1 MTATPRKPRSSRSG
15 RATMADVAAAAGVSA
30 MTVSRALRRPD
41 AVSGEV
47 RARVEEASRRLGF
60 VPSRVASALASART
74 MTVAVLIPSLT
85 NAVFIDLLDG
95 VQETLSPHG
104 YQPLIGITGYGPEAE
119 ERVLRTQLAHEP
131 DGVILT
137 GLDHTPGTWDLLRG
151 LSIPVVHTMDLAAE
165 GDVAAE
171 GDLASEGGHGD
182 CPVQTVGFSQFEAGY
197 AIGAH
202 LAARGRRRIG
212 LVAGQLDPRTRQRCD
227 GWRQALRDAGR
238 HDPALELL
246 VPDATSVALGANLLE
261 RALATHPDIDALFL
275 CNDDLA
281 QGALFQCA
289 RLGIPVPERLAVAG
303 FNDLAGAA
311 WTVPPLT
318 TVATPRR
325 AIGVEAARLLIAGME
340 DRKPDGRTTG
350 RENPR
355 NVDLGFRLMV
365 RETT

>member
-41 AVSGEV
+41 TVSEEV

-85 NAVFIDLLDG
+85 NAVFIDLLAG
-95 VQETLSPHG
+95 VQETLTPQG
-104 YQPLIGITGYGPEAE
+104 YQPLVGITGYGPEAE
-119 ERVLRTQLAHEP
+119 ERVLRTQLAHDP
-131 DGVILT
+131 DGVILS
-137 GLDHTPGTWDLLRG
+137 GLHHTPGTWDLLRS
-151 LSIPVVHTMDLAAE
+151 LTIPVVHTMDLS
-165 GDVAAE
+165 VE
-171 GDLASEGGHGD
+171 GDLMAEGAQDD
-182 CPVQTVGFSQFEAGY
+182 CPVQTVGFSQFDAGY
-197 AIGAH
+197 AVGAH

-212 LVAGQLDPRTRQRCD
+212 LIAGQLDPRTRQRCD

-238 HDPALELL
+238 HDPALELM
-246 VPDATSVALGANLLE
+246 VPDATSVALGAELLE
-261 RALATHPDIDALFL
+261 RALATHPDTDALFL

-289 RLGIPVPERLAVAG
+289 RLGIPVPERLAIAG

-340 DRKPDGRTTG
+340 NRTPQS

-355 NVDLGFRLMV
+355 RVDLGFRLMV

>member
-1 MTATPRKPRSSRSG
+1 
-15 RATMADVAAAAGVSA
+15 MADVAAAAGVSA

-41 AVSGEV
+41 TVSEEV

-85 NAVFIDLLDG
+85 NAVFIDLLAG
-95 VQETLSPHG
+95 VQETLSPQG
-104 YQPLIGITGYGPEAE
+104 YQPLVGITGYGPEAE
-119 ERVLRTQLAHEP
+119 ERVLRTQLAHDP
-131 DGVILT
+131 DGVILS

-151 LSIPVVHTMDLAAE
+151 LTIPVVHTMDL
-165 GDVAAE
+165 VA
-171 GDLASEGGHGD
+171 EGGHGD
-182 CPVQTVGFSQFEAGY
+182 CPVQTVGFSQFDAGY
-197 AIGAH
+197 AVGAH

-212 LVAGQLDPRTRQRCD
+212 LIAGQLDPRTRQRCD

-238 HDPALELL
+238 HDPALELM
-246 VPDATSVALGANLLE
+246 VPDATSVALGAELLE
-261 RALATHPDIDALFL
+261 RALATHPDTDALFL

-289 RLGIPVPERLAVAG
+289 RLGIPVPGRLAVAG

-325 AIGVEAARLLIAGME
+325 AIGVEAARLLIAGMT
-340 DRKPDGRTTG
+340 DRAPKD

-355 NVDLGFRLMV
+355 RVDLGFRLMV

>member
-41 AVSGEV
+41 TVSEEV

-85 NAVFIDLLDG
+85 NAVFIDLLAG
-95 VQETLSPHG
+95 VQETLSPQG

-119 ERVLRTQLAHEP
+119 ERVLRTQLAHDP
-131 DGVILT
+131 DGVILS
-137 GLDHTPGTWDLLRG
+137 GLDHTPGTWELLRG
-151 LSIPVVHTMDLAAE
+151 LTIPVVHTMDLMAE
-165 GDVAAE
+165 GAHD
-171 GDLASEGGHGD
+171 D

-197 AIGAH
+197 AVGAH

-212 LVAGQLDPRTRQRCD
+212 LIAGQLDPRTRQRCD

-238 HDPALELL
+238 HDPALELM
-246 VPDATSVALGANLLE
+246 VPDATSVALGAELLE
-261 RALATHPDIDALFL
+261 RALATHPDTDALFL

-325 AIGVEAARLLIAGME
+325 AIGVEAARLLIAGMA
-340 DRKPDGRTTG
+340 DRTPKD

-355 NVDLGFRLMV
+355 RVDLGFRLMV

>member
-1 MTATPRKPRSSRSG
+1 
-15 RATMADVAAAAGVSA
+15 MADVAAAAGVSA

-41 AVSGEV
+41 TVSEEV

-85 NAVFIDLLDG
+85 NAVFIDLLAG
-95 VQETLSPHG
+95 VQETLCPQG

-119 ERVLRTQLAHEP
+119 ERVLRTQLAHDP
-131 DGVILT
+131 DGVILS
-137 GLDHTPGTWDLLRG
+137 GLDHTPGTWELLRG
-151 LSIPVVHTMDLAAE
+151 LTIPVVHTMDLAVE
-165 GDVAAE
+165 GYPIA
-171 GDLASEGGHGD
+171 GGGHDD
-182 CPVQTVGFSQFEAGY
+182 CPVQTVGFSQFDAGY
-197 AIGAH
+197 AVGAH

-212 LVAGQLDPRTRQRCD
+212 LIAGQLDPRTRQRCD
-227 GWRQALRDAGR
+227 GWRQALRDTGR
-238 HDPALELL
+238 YDPDLELM
-246 VPDATSVALGANLLE
+246 VPDATSVALGAELLE
-261 RALATHPDIDALFL
+261 RVLATHPDTDALFL

-281 QGALFQCA
+281 QGALFRCA

-325 AIGVEAARLLIAGME
+325 AIGVEAARLLIAGMA
-340 DRKPDGRTTG
+340 DRTPNSP
-350 RENPR
+350 ENPR
-355 NVDLGFRLMV
+355 RVDLGFRLMV

>member
-1 MTATPRKPRSSRSG
+1 
-15 RATMADVAAAAGVSA
+15 MADVAAAAGVSA

-41 AVSGEV
+41 TVSEEV

-85 NAVFIDLLDG
+85 NAVFIDLLAG
-95 VQETLSPHG
+95 VQETLSPQG

-119 ERVLRTQLAHEP
+119 ERVLRTQLAHDP
-131 DGVILT
+131 DGVILS
-137 GLDHTPGTWDLLRG
+137 GLDHTPGTWELLRG
-151 LSIPVVHTMDLAAE
+151 LTIPVVHTMDLMAE
-165 GDVAAE
+165 GAHD
-171 GDLASEGGHGD
+171 D

-197 AIGAH
+197 AVGAH

-212 LVAGQLDPRTRQRCD
+212 LIAGQLDPRTRQRCD

-238 HDPALELL
+238 HDPALELM
-246 VPDATSVALGANLLE
+246 VPDATSVALGAELLE
-261 RALATHPDIDALFL
+261 RALATHPDTDALFL

-325 AIGVEAARLLIAGME
+325 AIGVEAARLLIAGMA
-340 DRKPDGRTTG
+340 DRTPKD

-355 NVDLGFRLMV
+355 RVDLGFRLMV

>member
-1 MTATPRKPRSSRSG
+1 
-15 RATMADVAAAAGVSA
+15 MADVAAAAGVSA

-41 AVSGEV
+41 TVSEEV

-85 NAVFIDLLDG
+85 NAVFIDLLAG
-95 VQETLSPHG
+95 VQEALSPQG

-119 ERVLRTQLAHEP
+119 ERVLRTQLAHDP
-131 DGVILT
+131 DGVILS
-137 GLDHTPGTWDLLRG
+137 GLDHTPGTWDLLRS
-151 LSIPVVHTMDLAAE
+151 LTIPVVHTMDLTAE
-165 GDVAAE
+165 VE
-171 GDLASEGGHGD
+171 HGD
-182 CPVQTVGFSQFEAGY
+182 CPVQTVGFSQYDAGY
-197 AIGAH
+197 AVGAH

-212 LVAGQLDPRTRQRCD
+212 LIAGQLDPRTRQRCD

-238 HDPALELL
+238 HDPALELM
-246 VPDATSVALGANLLE
+246 VPDATSVALGAELLE
-261 RALATHPDIDALFL
+261 RALATHPDTDALFL

-325 AIGVEAARLLIAGME
+325 AIGVEAARLLIAGMA
-340 DRKPDGRTTG
+340 DRTPKD

-355 NVDLGFRLMV
+355 RVDLGFRLMV

>member
-41 AVSGEV
+41 TVSEEV

-85 NAVFIDLLDG
+85 NAVFIDLLAG
-95 VQETLSPHG
+95 VQETLSPQG
-104 YQPLIGITGYGPEAE
+104 YQPLVGITGYGPEAE
-119 ERVLRTQLAHEP
+119 ERVLRTQLAHDP
-131 DGVILT
+131 DGVILS

-151 LSIPVVHTMDLAAE
+151 LTIPVIHTMDLTAE
-165 GDVAAE
+165 GE
-171 GDLASEGGHGD
+171 HSD
-182 CPVQTVGFSQFEAGY
+182 CPVQTVGFSQFDAGY
-197 AIGAH
+197 AVGAH

-212 LVAGQLDPRTRQRCD
+212 LIAGQLDPRTRQRCD

-238 HDPALELL
+238 HDPALELM
-246 VPDATSVALGANLLE
+246 VPDATSVALGAELLK
-261 RALATHPDIDALFL
+261 RALATHPDTDALFL

-325 AIGVEAARLLIAGME
+325 AIGVEAARLLIAGMA
-340 DRKPDGRTTG
+340 DRTPKS

-355 NVDLGFRLMV
+355 RVDLGFRLMV

>member
-1 MTATPRKPRSSRSG
+1 
-15 RATMADVAAAAGVSA
+15 MADVAAAAGVSA

-41 AVSGEV
+41 TVSEEV

-85 NAVFIDLLDG
+85 NAVFIDLLAG
-95 VQETLSPHG
+95 VQETLSPQG
-104 YQPLIGITGYGPEAE
+104 YQPLVGITGYGPEAE
-119 ERVLRTQLAHEP
+119 ERVLRTQLAHDP
-131 DGVILT
+131 DGVILS

-151 LSIPVVHTMDLAAE
+151 LTIPVVHTMDLMA
-165 GDVAAE
+165 
-171 GDLASEGGHGD
+171 EGGHGD
-182 CPVQTVGFSQFEAGY
+182 CPVQTVGFSQFDAGY
-197 AIGAH
+197 AVGAH
-202 LAARGRRRIG
+202 LAARGRQRIG
-212 LVAGQLDPRTRQRCD
+212 LIAGQLDPRTRLRCD

-238 HDPALELL
+238 HDPALELM
-246 VPDATSVALGANLLE
+246 VPDATSVALGAELLE
-261 RALATHPDIDALFL
+261 RALATHPDTDALFL

-289 RLGIPVPERLAVAG
+289 RLGVPVPERLAVAG

-325 AIGVEAARLLIAGME
+325 AIGVEAARLLIAGMA
-340 DRKPDGRTTG
+340 DRAPKS

-355 NVDLGFRLMV
+355 RVDLGFRLMV

>member
-15 RATMADVAAAAGVSA
+15 RTTMADVAAAAGVSA

-41 AVSGEV
+41 TVSEEV

-85 NAVFIDLLDG
+85 NAVFIDLLAG
-95 VQETLSPHG
+95 VQETLSPQG

-119 ERVLRTQLAHEP
+119 ERVLRMQLAHDP
-131 DGVILT
+131 DGVILS
-137 GLDHTPGTWDLLRG
+137 GLDHTPGTWELLRG
-151 LSIPVVHTMDLAAE
+151 LTIPVVHTMDLVAE
-165 GDVAAE
+165 GR
-171 GDLASEGGHGD
+171 HGD
-182 CPVQTVGFSQFEAGY
+182 CPVQTVGFSQYDAGY
-197 AIGAH
+197 AVGAH

-212 LVAGQLDPRTRQRCD
+212 LIAGQLDPRTRQRCD

-238 HDPALELL
+238 HDPELELM
-246 VPDATSVALGANLLE
+246 VPDATSVALGAELLE
-261 RALATHPDIDALFL
+261 RALAAHPDTDALFL

-340 DRKPDGRTTG
+340 SRTPQS

-355 NVDLGFRLMV
+355 RVDLGFRLMV

>member
-1 MTATPRKPRSSRSG
+1 
-15 RATMADVAAAAGVSA
+15 MADVAAAAGVSA

-41 AVSGEV
+41 SVSAEV

-85 NAVFIDLLDG
+85 NAVFIDLLAG
-95 VQETLSPHG
+95 AQETLSPHG
-104 YQPLIGITGYGPEAE
+104 YQPLIGVTGYSPEEE
-119 ERVLRTQLAHEP
+119 ERVLRMQLAHDP

-151 LSIPVVHTMDLAAE
+151 LTVPVVHTMDLIAE
-165 GDVAAE
+165 
-171 GDLASEGGHGD
+171 SGHGD
-182 CPVQTVGFSQFEAGY
+182 CPVRTVGFSQFDAGY

-212 LVAGQLDPRTRQRCD
+212 LIAGQLDPRTRRRCD
-227 GWRQALRDAGR
+227 GWRQALRDAGCY
-238 HDPALELL
+238 DPALELM
-246 VPDATSVALGANLLE
+246 VPDATSVALGAELLE
-261 RALATHPDIDALFL
+261 RALAAHPETDALFL

-281 QGALFQCA
+281 QGALFRCA

-340 DRKPDGRTTG
+340 DSTQSRD
-350 RENPR
+350 EPR
-355 NVDLGFRLMV
+355 SVDLGFRLMV

>member
-41 AVSGEV
+41 TVSEEV
-47 RARVEEASRRLGF
+47 RARVEEASCRLGF

-85 NAVFIDLLDG
+85 NAVFIDLLAG
-95 VQETLSPHG
+95 VQETLSPQG

-119 ERVLRTQLAHEP
+119 ERVLRTQLAHDP
-131 DGVILT
+131 DGVILS
-137 GLDHTPGTWDLLRG
+137 GLDHTPGTWDLLRS
-151 LSIPVVHTMDLAAE
+151 LTIPVVHTMDLTAE
-165 GDVAAE
+165 GE
-171 GDLASEGGHGD
+171 HSD
-182 CPVQTVGFSQFEAGY
+182 CPVQTVGFSQFDAGY
-197 AIGAH
+197 AVGAH

-212 LVAGQLDPRTRQRCD
+212 LIAGQLDPRTRQRCD

-238 HDPALELL
+238 HDPALELM
-246 VPDATSVALGANLLE
+246 VPDATSVALGAELLE
-261 RALATHPDIDALFL
+261 RALATHPDTDALFL

-289 RLGIPVPERLAVAG
+289 RLGIPVPGRLAVAG

-325 AIGVEAARLLIAGME
+325 AIGVEAARLLIAGMT
-340 DRKPDGRTTG
+340 DRAPKD
-350 RENPR
+350 RENPHR
-355 NVDLGFRLMV
+355 VDLGFRLMV